1 MKISLDSLLML
12 DAIDR
17 RGSFA
22 AAAEELFRVPSA
34 ITYSVQ
40 KLEQDL
46 GVALFDRSGHRAVLT
61 EAGTELLREGRHLL
75 VAAGELESRVKR
87 IASGYEAD
95 LRIAVSDLVDM
106 QRLYPIIEAF
116 YKQNC
121 GTRLY
126 LLREVYGGTWD
137 ALATG
142 RADLAIGAPS
152 DGPAGGGYM
161 THLLGTLDFVYAVA
175 PHHPL
180 ADHPEPLGQSDI
192 HVHRAIAAADSS
204 RNLPPRTAGI
214 LSGQDVFTVPDMQAK
229 VEAHL
234 YGLGA
239 GYLPKHI
246 ASRYAAEGKLVIKA
260 VAEERSD
267 VQFFLV
273 WRSRQSGR
281 SLQWFIEQLKQRSIG
296 DLMG

>member
-1 MKISLDSLLML
+1 MKISLDSLLIL

-46 GVALFDRSGHRAVLT
+46 AIALFDRSGHKAVLT
-61 EAGTELLREGRHLL
+61 EAGAELLREGRHLL
-75 VAAGELESRVKR
+75 VAAGELEARVKR
-87 IASGYEAD
+87 VASGYEAE
-95 LRIAVSDLVDM
+95 LRIAVSDLIDM
-106 QRLYPIIEAF
+106 TRLYPIIEAF
-116 YKQNC
+116 YAQNC

-137 ALATG
+137 ALASG

-152 DGPAGGGYM
+152 DGPSGGGYV

-180 ADHPEPLGQSDI
+180 ATMPEPLSQRDI
-192 HVHRAIAAADSS
+192 FVHRAIAAADSS
-204 RNLPPRTAGI
+204 RNLPPRTSGI
-214 LSGQDVFTVPDMQAK
+214 LTGQDVFTVPDYQAK
-229 VEAHL
+229 VAAHI
-234 YGLGA
+234 YGLGG
-239 GYLPKHI
+239 GYLLKSI
-246 ASRYAAEGKLVIKA
+246 AMRYAAEGKLVIKA
-260 VAEERSD
+260 VD
-267 VQFFLV
+267 VPRTDPQFFMA
-273 WRSRQSGR
+273 WRSRQKGR
-281 SLQWFIEQLKQRSIG
+281 SLEWFINELKQYSIG
-296 DLMG
+296 DLIR

>member
-1 MKISLDSLLML
+1 MKINLDSLLIL
-12 DAIDR
+12 DAIER

-46 GVALFDRSGHRAVLT
+46 GIKLFDRSGHRAVLT
-61 EAGTELLREGRHLL
+61 EAGAELLREGRHLL

-87 IASGYEAD
+87 IASGYEAE

-106 QRLYPIIEAF
+106 PRLYPIIEAF
-116 YKQNC
+116 YRQNC
-121 GTRLY
+121 GTRIY

-142 RADLAIGAPS
+142 RADLAIGAPN

-161 THLLGTLDFVYAVA
+161 QHLLGTLDFVYAVA

-180 ADHPEPLGQSDI
+180 ADKPEPLGQCDI
-192 HVHRAIAAADSS
+192 MAHRAIAAADSS
-204 RNLPPRTAGI
+204 RNLPPRTSGI

-229 VEAHL
+229 LEAHL

-246 ASRYAAEGKLVIKA
+246 AARYAAEGRLVIKA
-260 VAEERSD
+260 VAEEKSD
-267 VQFFLV
+267 LQFFLV